1 MISAAQAPLYEI
13 KANLF
18 KALAHPAR
26 IRILELLAAAPDTA
40 APVSFLLSETGLEA
54 SHLSQHLA
62 TLRRHKVVTSVRSAN
77 IVTYRIAHPKIAELL
92 AIARAFLL
100 DTLRDSNEQLRLAQ
114 DLPSTHL
121 PSGRPAGTHPAGTSA

>member
-1 MISAAQAPLYEI
+1 MLISAAQAPLYEI

-40 APVSFLLSETGLEA
+40 APVSFL
-54 SHLSQHLA
+54 
-62 TLRRHKVVTSVRSAN
+62 HKVVTSVRSTNVVA
-77 IVTYRIAHPKIAELL
+77 YRIAHPKIAELL

-100 DTLRDSNEQLRLAQ
+100 DTLKDSNEQLRLAQ

-121 PSGRPAGTHPAGTSA
+121 PGGHPAGTSA

>member
-77 IVTYRIAHPKIAELL
+77 MVTYRIAHPKIAELL

-100 DTLRDSNEQLRLAQ
+100 DTLADSNEQLRLAR
-114 DLPSTHL
+114 DLPTTHL
-121 PSGRPAGTHPAGTSA
+121 PSGHPASPLA

>member
-1 MISAAQAPLYEI
+1 MLISAAQAPLYEI

-77 IVTYRIAHPKIAELL
+77 MVTYRIAHPKIAELL

-100 DTLRDSNEQLRLAQ
+100 DTLRDSNEQLLLAQ

-121 PSGRPAGTHPAGTSA
+121 PSGRPAGTSA

>member
-1 MISAAQAPLYEI
+1 LYEI

-77 IVTYRIAHPKIAELL
+77 MVTYRIAHPKIAELL

-100 DTLRDSNEQLRLAQ
+100 DTLRDSNEQLLLAQ

-121 PSGRPAGTHPAGTSA
+121 PSRHPAGTSA

>member
-1 MISAAQAPLYEI
+1 MLISAAQAPLYEI

-62 TLRRHKVVTSVRSAN
+62 TLRRHRVVTSVRSAN
-77 IVTYRIAHPKIAELL
+77 MVTYRIAHPKIAELL

-100 DTLRDSNEQLRLAQ
+100 DTLRDSNEQLLLAQ

-121 PSGRPAGTHPAGTSA
+121 PGRPAGTSA

>member
-1 MISAAQAPLYEI
+1 MISPAQAPLYEI

-26 IRILELLAAAPDTA
+26 IRILELLSAAPDTA
-40 APVSFLLSETGLEA
+40 APVSFLLAETGLEA

-77 IVTYRIAHPKIAELL
+77 AVTYRLAHPKIAELL
-92 AIARAFLL
+92 AIARTFLL
-100 DTLRDSNEQLRLAQ
+100 DTLADTSEQLRLAQ
-114 DLPSTHL
+114 ELPGGHL
-121 PSGRPAGTHPAGTSA
+121 AGPGGHLAGPSS

>member
-1 MISAAQAPLYEI
+1 MYEI

-77 IVTYRIAHPKIAELL
+77 MVTYRIAHPKIAELL

-121 PSGRPAGTHPAGTSA
+121 PSGHPAGTHPAGTSA

>member
-1 MISAAQAPLYEI
+1 MYEI

-121 PSGRPAGTHPAGTSA
+121 PSGHPAGTHPAGTSA

>member
-77 IVTYRIAHPKIAELL
+77 MVTYRIAHPKIAELL

-100 DTLRDSNEQLRLAQ
+100 DTLKDSNEQLRLAQ

-121 PSGRPAGTHPAGTSA
+121 PSGHPAGTSA